1 MLTDYHIHCSYS
13 ADCKIT
19 MQEQLDAARAKG
31 VTHLCFA
38 DHVDFDGNPQAPAD
52 LRARNNEMRRLQPLY
67 PEMEF
72 AFGMEIGMKDAEANR
87 LAYEH
92 AKGCE
97 LDFII
102 GSLHL
107 INSVKIYDPRYFDDK
122 TKDEIIERYLVNLI
136 EGAKVTEF
144 SVLGHFDFCVKYA
157 PYEDRSVNYKDY
169 PDHFDTLFRILLDK
183 GSSIEMNTSA
193 WQTSPAWGFDV
204 LKRWREMGGEYIT
217 IGSDA
222 HTVRRVGNRLQEA
235 ADLAKAAGI
244 PYLATFKQLKP
255 VLHKL

>member
-1 MLTDYHIHCSYS
+1 MLTDYHVHCSYS

-38 DHVDFDGNPQAPAD
+38 DHADFDGNPQAPAD
-52 LRARNNEMRRLQPLY
+52 LKARNEEMLRLAPLY
-67 PEMEF
+67 PGIQLF
-72 AFGMEIGMKDAEANR
+72 CGMEIGMKDEEANR

-92 AKGCE
+92 AKDCH

-107 INSVKIYDPRYFDDK
+107 INGVKIYDPRYFEGK
-122 TKDEIIERYLVNLI
+122 TKDEIVESYLSNLI
-136 EGAKVTEF
+136 KCAKVTEF

-157 PYEDRSVNYKDY
+157 PYEDRSVNYRDY
-169 PDHFDTLFRILLDK
+169 PDHFDELFRIILEK

-204 LKRWREMGGEYIT
+204 LKRFRELGGEYIT

-222 HTVRRVGNRLQEA
+222 HTIRRVGNRLEEA
-235 ADLAKAAGI
+235 AELARAAGI
-244 PYLATFKQLKP
+244 PYLATFKNLKP
-255 VLHKL
+255 VMHRL